1 MRILISRGTI
11 IDPST
16 NRDGEGDLSIRDG
29 IIEDVRSIGG
39 FSKDKFDETIDASG
53 LWVVPGLIDIH
64 VHFREP
70 GFEKKETVLTGSR
83 AAVLGGY
90 TTVCCMPNTNPVN
103 DSSFVTRYILERA
116 REANLCKVLP
126 IGAVTKSSQGK
137 EMAPL
142 TELAE
147 AGCAAFSD
155 DGEPIYDSGLMR
167 RALEW
172 SSMLGRV
179 ISCHEE
185 DKCLCR
191 GGAMNEGPTALKLGI
206 QGIPSIAEEVMIAR
220 DIELA
225 RYTDS
230 RVHIC
235 HVSTARGLELIRRAK
250 NDGIKITCEVTPHH
264 LHLTESAVGEYD
276 TNAKMNPPL
285 RFDED
290 VMALREGLQDGTID
304 AIASDHA
311 PHEADSKIVEFCKAT
326 MGILGLQTNLPL
338 SLEFVRNRTI
348 SRIRLIE
355 LLSTGPARAF
365 GLSAGTLGKGASAD
379 ITIIDPEASWN
390 LDVGNIVSKSH
401 NSPFIGQTMT
411 GMAREVWVSGS
422 QKVKGGKLCQV

>member
-1 MRILISRGTI
+1 MRILISGGTI
-11 IDPST
+11 IDPSCD
-16 NRDGEGDLSIRDG
+16 RDGEGDLSIRDG
-29 IIEDVRSIGG
+29 IIEDVRSPGG
-39 FSKDKFDETIDASG
+39 FSKDKFDETVDATG
-53 LWVVPGLIDIH
+53 QWVVPGLIDIH

-155 DGEPIYDSGLMR
+155 DGEPVYDSGLMR

-172 SSMLGRV
+172 SAMLGRV

-206 QGIPSIAEEVMIAR
+206 QGIPGIAEDVMIAR

-225 RYTDS
+225 RYTGS

-250 NDGIKITCEVTPHH
+250 SDGIKITCEVTPHH

-285 RFDED
+285 RSDED

-311 PHEADSKIVEFCKAT
+311 PHEPDSKIVEFCKAT

-348 SRIRLIE
+348 SRRRLIE

-365 GLSAGTLGKGASAD
+365 GLSAGTLSRGASAD
-379 ITIIDPEASWN
+379 VTVIDPEATWK
-390 LDVGNIVSKSH
+390 LDLARIVSKSQ
-401 NSPFIGQTMT
+401 NSPFIGQSMT
-411 GMAREVWVSGS
+411 GMARDVWVNGDR
-422 QKVKGGKLCQV
+422 KVKGGTLCQA